1 MGFLEVLL
9 IAIGLA
15 MDAFAV
21 SLGAGATRFV
31 NGPRPIFRLSF
42 HFGLFQALMPL
53 LGWISG
59 TLIAGYISA
68 WDHWLAFALLAFV
81 GIRMVRSGADKDGE
95 CYEVDPSRGGT
106 LIMLSVA
113 TSIDA
118 FAVGLSLAM
127 LSVNILYPAA
137 VIGVVALALS
147 AAGLALGHRLGC
159 QFGKSMEVVGGFIL
173 VMIGLRVVLSHTIL
187 A

>member
-1 MGFLEVLL
+1 VGFPEIFL

-31 NGPRPIFRLSF
+31 NGPRPVFRLSF

-53 LGWISG
+53 LGWASG
-59 TLIAGYISA
+59 AFVAHYISA
-68 WDHWLAFALLAFV
+68 WDHWIAFALLAFV
-81 GIRMVRSGADKDGE
+81 GIRMIRSGADKDGE
-95 CYEVDPSRGGT
+95 CYDVDPSRGGT
-106 LIMLSVA
+106 LVMLAFA

-127 LSVNILYPAA
+127 LSINILYPAA
-137 VIGVVALALS
+137 IIGVVAAVLS
-147 AAGLALGHRLGC
+147 AAGLGLGHRLGC
-159 QFGKSMEVVGGFIL
+159 RLGKSMEVVGGFVL